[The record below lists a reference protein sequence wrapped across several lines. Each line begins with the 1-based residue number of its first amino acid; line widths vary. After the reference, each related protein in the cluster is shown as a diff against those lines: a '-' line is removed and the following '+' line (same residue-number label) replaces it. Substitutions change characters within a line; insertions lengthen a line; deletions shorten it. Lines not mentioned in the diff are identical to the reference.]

1 MNIEVPLKELKPK
14 RKRRHAQ
21 SEAQKAQQ
29 AKFLKRGY
37 HGQKAGRP
45 RQQGEVVARI
55 RASADEILDTLFELL
70 RKPQLSSS
78 DKIRW
83 LVCEG
88 LLDRGFARA
97 PHTLAAAIQ
106 HHTGLD
112 GTALHLEGAAMSPLL
127 QAAHAYAAD
136 EAKQLQPPDA
146 MKAIDVVAEPISSQS
161 SQPPISSQSSQP
173 LPEVIAVPPPAPA
186 VDPATAAAV
195 EPAPE
200 KPPEPAQE
208 APKTKP
214 PFSGTPADG
223 AHYMAFKQRERDQEA
238 ERARKVEEA
247 RAQGRIQI
255 SREEAFP
262 ADPRDAPEVVRFT
275 LAGGGRIKRC

>member
-55 RASADEILDTLFELL
+55 RASADEILDILFGLL
-70 RKPQLSSS
+70 RKEHLTPG
-78 DKIRW
+78 DKIRS
-83 LVCEG
+83 LICEA
-88 LLDRGFARA
+88 LLDRGFGRA

-106 HHTGLD
+106 HTSLD

-146 MKAIDVVAEPISSQS
+146 MKAIDVVAESISSQS
-161 SQPPISSQSSQP
+161 SQPPISSQSSQS
-173 LPEVIAVPPPAPA
+173 LPEVIALRLPPR
-186 VDPATAAAV
+186 
-195 EPAPE
+195 
-200 KPPEPAQE
+200 
-208 APKTKP
+208 
-214 PFSGTPADG
+214 S
-223 AHYMAFKQRERDQEA
+223 
-238 ERARKVEEA
+238 
-247 RAQGRIQI
+247 
-255 SREEAFP
+255 S
-262 ADPRDAPEVVRFT
+262 
-275 LAGGGRIKRC
+275 LAGRC

>member
-55 RASADEILDTLFELL
+55 RASADEILDILFGLL
-70 RKPQLSSS
+70 RKEHLTPG
-78 DKIRW
+78 DKIRS
-83 LVCEG
+83 LICEA
-88 LLDRGFARA
+88 LLDRGFGRA

-106 HHTGLD
+106 HTSLD

-146 MKAIDVVAEPISSQS
+146 MKAIDVVAESISSQS
-161 SQPPISSQSSQP
+161 SQPPISSQSSQS
-173 LPEVIAVPPPAPA
+173 LPEVIAMPPPAP
-186 VDPATAAAV
+186 AV

-208 APKTKP
+208 APKAKP
-214 PFSGTPADG
+214 PFSGVPADG
-223 AHYMAFKQRERDQEA
+223 AGYMACKQHERDQEA
-238 ERARKVEEA
+238 EPRAE
-247 RAQGRIQI
+247 GRGGPRPRPHSDQP
-255 SREEAFP
+255 RGGVP
-262 ADPRDAPEVVRFT
+262 AGSA
-275 LAGGGRIKRC
+275 

>member
-1 MNIEVPLKELKPK
+1 MNIEVPLKKPK
-14 RKRRHAQ
+14 QKRRHAQ

-55 RASADEILDTLFELL
+55 RASADEILDILFGLL
-70 RKPQLSSS
+70 RKEHLTPG
-78 DKIRW
+78 DKIRS
-83 LVCEG
+83 LICEA
-88 LLDRGFARA
+88 LLDRGFGRA

-106 HHTGLD
+106 HTSLD

-146 MKAIDVVAEPISSQS
+146 MKAIDVVAESISSQS
-161 SQPPISSQSSQP
+161 SQPPISSQSSQS

-186 VDPATAAAV
+186 VDPGTAAAV
-195 EPAPE
+195 EPAPAPE
-200 KPPEPAQE
+200 KPPEPQE
-208 APKTKP
+208 APKR
-214 PFSGTPADG
+214 PFSGVPADG
-223 AHYMAFKQRERDQEA
+223 ADYMAFKQRERDQEA

-262 ADPRDAPEVVRFT
+262 PDPREPPEVVT
-275 LAGGGRIKRC
+275 LGRVAGGRGIRRVN

>member
-55 RASADEILDTLFELL
+55 RASADEILDILFGLL
-70 RKPQLSSS
+70 RKEHLTPG
-78 DKIRW
+78 DKIRS
-83 LVCEG
+83 LICEA
-88 LLDRGFARA
+88 LLDRGFGRA

-106 HHTGLD
+106 HTSLD

-146 MKAIDVVAEPISSQS
+146 MKAIDVVAESISSQS
-161 SQPPISSQSSQP
+161 SQPPISSQSSQS
-173 LPEVIAVPPPAPA
+173 LPEVIAMPPPAPA

-208 APKTKP
+208 APKAKP
-214 PFSGTPADG
+214 PFSGVPADG
-223 AHYMAFKQRERDQEA
+223 ADYMAFKQRERDQEA

-262 ADPRDAPEVVRFT
+262 PDPREAPEVVRFT
-275 LAGGGRIKRC
+275 LAGEGRIKRC